1 MTLPDNYPE
10 LFPPASPTPGCI
22 HVNQRC
28 VLQTDNER
36 CVVSVLGIIIAQ
48 YAVNDRMS
56 EAHAMVNLV
65 EQGHARQNQ
74 VARAFGF
81 STRTVRRF
89 IERFSSG
96 GLPALACVIGYP
108 KGTPRLPPT
117 RDHLLRRL
125 KSEGASNSDIARHIG
140 ISEKAVRKH
149 LKRLGWNEIT
159 TEYPLLTPVNTS
171 DPNLS
176 AFSKT
181 PVGSVSITVSATSD
195 PNLSAFP
202 KTPVGGVSIPASATS
217 HPNLSAFSEE
227 SSLDH
232 NPDHRVIDRML
243 ARAGLLKDAIPL
255 FRPGPAV
262 PRAGVLLSIP
272 ALLTTGVFDCA
283 KTVYGD
289 IGPAFYGLRTIV
301 LTMLLMALL
310 RIKRPEALKE
320 HAPPDLGRLIG
331 LDRAPEVKT
340 LRRRLSSLAAFN
352 RAAQFGHELAK
363 RRIQTHGR
371 NIGFLYLDG
380 HVRVY
385 HGKHS
390 IPKTHVARMRLPMP
404 ATSDYWVNDQS
415 GDPLFVV
422 TAAANAGLAKMLPP
436 LLLEIRRLVGER
448 RVTVVFDRGGWSP
461 RLFRDIIAQG
471 FDILTYR
478 KGRCR
483 PVPLNCFHHF
493 AAVIDGHSVEYTL
506 ADRGVWLLGGNL
518 RLRQVTRLSI
528 DGHQT
533 HIITSR
539 RDISA
544 IDVAY
549 RMFERWRQE
558 NFFKYLREEYALDA
572 LADHR
577 LEPDDPARSV
587 PNPIRKALDKK
598 LHQSKMELQQLAAEY
613 GLDAF
618 TSAEAKRHTMRGFKI
633 AASATGR
640 AIAAAERLVA
650 GIARKRAKVPLR
662 VPVSEVVKGEVVRLA
677 TERKHLT
684 NCLKMVAYQA
694 EGELTRLVARHYHR
708 AEDEGRTLVQAALAS
723 GADLFVTKTELRV
736 VLAPMSSPHRTK
748 AIAALCEELNAK
760 AAVFPGSKL
769 LLTISLRCQIKGKRR
784 LKSAPMV
791 T

>member
-1 MTLPDNYPE
+1 L
-10 LFPPASPTPGCI
+10 
-22 HVNQRC
+22 
-28 VLQTDNER
+28 
-36 CVVSVLGIIIAQ
+36 VS
-48 YAVNDRMS
+48 
-56 EAHAMVNLV
+56 
-65 EQGHARQNQ
+65 
-74 VARAFGF
+74 
-81 STRTVRRF
+81 RF
-89 IERFSSG
+89 
-96 GLPALACVIGYP
+96 
-108 KGTPRLPPT
+108 
-117 RDHLLRRL
+117 
-125 KSEGASNSDIARHIG
+125 KSEGLSNCDIARHIG
-140 ISEKAVRKH
+140 ITENAVRKQ
-149 LKRLGWNEIT
+149 LRRLRWREAT
-159 TEYPLLTPVNTS
+159 TEQPLLTPAPDS
-171 DPNLS
+171 HPNLS
-176 AFSKT
+176 AFSET
-181 PVGSVSITVSATSD
+181 PVGDVPVITSV
-195 PNLSAFP
+195 
-202 KTPVGGVSIPASATS
+202 TS

-227 SSLDH
+227 TSLDH
-232 NPDHRVIDRML
+232 NPGQRLVDRML
-243 ARAGLLKDAIPL
+243 ARVGLLQDAVPL
-255 FRPGPAV
+255 FRSGPAV

-272 ALLTTGVFDCA
+272 ALLNTGVFDCA
-283 KTVYGD
+283 KNVYGN
-289 IGPAFYGLRTIV
+289 IGPAFYGLRTTV

-320 HAPPDLGRLIG
+320 HVPPDLGRLLG

-340 LRRRLSSLAAFN
+340 LRRRLSTLAAFN
-352 RAAQFGHELAK
+352 RAAQFGRELAK
-363 RRIQTHGR
+363 RRIQTHKQ

-422 TAAANAGLAKMLPP
+422 TAEANAGLAKMLPP
-436 LLLEIRRLVGER
+436 LLAEIRRLVGER

-483 PVPLNCFHHF
+483 PIPLSGFHDCG
-493 AAVIDGHSVEYTL
+493 AVIDGHSVEYTL
-506 ADRGVWLLGGNL
+506 ADRGVWLMGGSL
-518 RLRQVTRLSI
+518 RLRQVTRLST

-539 RDISA
+539 RDVPA

-572 LADHR
+572 LADYR
-577 LEPDDPARSV
+577 LEPDDPERSV
-587 PNPIRKALDKK
+587 PNPARKALDQK
-598 LHQSKMELQQLAAEY
+598 LHQSQMELQQLAAEY

-618 TSAEAKRHTMRGFKI
+618 TSAEAKRRTMRGFKI

-640 AIAAAERLVA
+640 AIAAAERRVA
-650 GIARKRAKVPLR
+650 GIARRRAKMPLR
-662 VPVSEVVKGEVVRLA
+662 VPVSEVVKGEVVRLS

-694 EGELTRLVARHYHR
+694 EGELTHLIARHYR
-708 AEDEGRTLVQAALAS
+708 RVEDEGRTLVQAALSSA
-723 GADLFVTKTELRV
+723 ADLFVTETELRV
-736 VLAPMSSPHRTK
+736 VLAPMSSPHRTR
-748 AIAALCEELNAK
+748 AVAALCEELNAK

-769 LLTISLRCQIKGKRR
+769 RLHYGIKE
-784 LKSAPMV
+784 SI
-791 T
+791 

>member
-1 MTLPDNYPE
+1 MTLPDNTPE
-10 LFPPASPTPGCI
+10 LFPSATPPPGYTYI
-22 HVNQRC
+22 
-28 VLQTDNER
+28 NER
-36 CVVSVLGIIIAQ
+36 CLLQTNNERRVVSVFGIILAQ
-48 YAVNDRMS
+48 YAVSDRMS
-56 EAHAMVNLV
+56 EAYAMVCLV
-65 EQGHARQNQ
+65 EQGHAMQNQ

-81 STRTVRRF
+81 STRTIRRF
-89 IERFSSG
+89 LERFLSG
-96 GLPALACVIGYP
+96 GLPALTRTIGYP
-108 KGTPRLPPT
+108 KGSPRLPPS
-117 RDHLLRRL
+117 RDHLVSRF
-125 KSEGASNSDIARHIG
+125 KSEGRSNCDIARHIG
-140 ISEKAVRKH
+140 ITENAVRKQ
-149 LKRLGWNEIT
+149 LRRLGWRETSI
-159 TEYPLLTPVNTS
+159 EQPLLTP
-171 DPNLS
+171 S
-176 AFSKT
+176 AS
-181 PVGSVSITVSATSD
+181 
-195 PNLSAFP
+195 
-202 KTPVGGVSIPASATS
+202 S
-217 HPNLSAFSEE
+217 HPNLSAFSETPVGGIPIK
-227 SSLDH
+227 SSAASHPNLSAFSTQASLDH
-232 NPDHRVIDRML
+232 NPCHRVMDRML
-243 ARAGLLKDAIPL
+243 ARAGLLQDAVPL
-255 FRPGPAV
+255 FHPGPAV

-272 ALLTTGVFDCA
+272 ALLNTGVFECA

-289 IGPAFYGLRTIV
+289 IGPAFYGLRTTA

-320 HAPPDLGRLIG
+320 HAPPDLGRLLG

-340 LRRRLSSLAAFN
+340 LRRRLSTLAAFN
-352 RAAQFGHELAK
+352 RAAQFGRELAK
-363 RRIQTHGR
+363 RRIQTHGE
-371 NIGFLYLDG
+371 NIGFLYVDG

-422 TAAANAGLAKMLPP
+422 TAIANAGLAKMLPP
-436 LLLEIRRLVGER
+436 LLAEIRRLVGER

-461 RLFRDIIAQG
+461 RLFRNIIAQG

-483 PVPLNCFHHF
+483 PVPLSDFHDC
-493 AAVIDGHSVEYTL
+493 AAVIDGHSVKYTL
-506 ADRGVWLLGGNL
+506 ADRGVWLLDGSL
-518 RLRQVTRLSI
+518 RLRQITRLGT

-587 PNPIRKALDKK
+587 PNPARKALDKK
-598 LHQSKMELQQLAAEY
+598 LHQSQMELQQLAAEY

-618 TSAEAKRHTMRGFKI
+618 TSAEAKRRTMRGFKI

-640 AIAAAERLVA
+640 AIAAAERQVA
-650 GIARKRAKVPLR
+650 GIARRRIKLPLR

-694 EGELTRLVARHYHR
+694 EGELTRLIARHYRR
-708 AEDEGRTLVQAALAS
+708 AEDEGRTLVQAALSSA
-723 GADLFVTKTELRV
+723 ADLVVTKTELRV
-736 VLAPMSSPHRTK
+736 VLAPMSSPHRTR
-748 AIAALCEELNAK
+748 AVAALCEELNAK

-769 LLTISLRCQIKGKRR
+769 RLHYGIKE
-784 LKSAPMV
+784 S